1 MKITELQAE
10 MAELEAAMSDKGIV
24 TPEATASVKTSGFNV
39 HMRGAYDTT
48 PFNGNDYK
56 VVFDASLAD
65 CIAKAFG
72 YIAALPSPEDQ
83 VTREYLSRI
92 AKAVDYATEHSL
104 PDEYVTPLR
113 NVSCAMTDNLLTHT
127 KEPAQ

>member
-1 MKITELQAE
+1 MNITELQAE
-10 MAELEAAMSDKGIV
+10 MAALDAAMSEKGIV
-24 TPEATASVKTSGFNV
+24 TPKATVSIKSDGLTI
-39 HMRGAYDTT
+39 HMRGAYETT
-48 PFNGNDYK
+48 PFNGKDYK
-56 VVFDASLAD
+56 IIFGENLDK
-65 CIAKAFG
+65 CIAEAHA
-72 YIAALPSPEDQ
+72 YIADLPSPEDQ

-113 NVSCAMTDNLLTHT
+113 NVSCAMTDNLLTHS

>member
-1 MKITELQAE
+1 MNTTELQAE
-10 MAELEAAMSDKGIV
+10 MAEFEAAMSEKGIA
-24 TPEATASVKTSGFNV
+24 TPEASISIKSYGVTILFRGPYDTFPFGGERYHIIFSETAS
-39 HMRGAYDTT
+39 
-48 PFNGNDYK
+48 
-56 VVFDASLAD
+56 D
-65 CIAKAFG
+65 CIAKAHA
-72 YIAALPSPEDQ
+72 YIADLPSPEDQ

>member
-1 MKITELQAE
+1 
-10 MAELEAAMSDKGIV
+10 
-24 TPEATASVKTSGFNV
+24 
-39 HMRGAYDTT
+39 MRGAYGTT
-48 PFNGNDYK
+48 PFWGKEYK

-65 CIAKAFG
+65 CIAKAHA
-72 YIAALPSPEDQ
+72 YIADLPSPEDQ

-113 NVSCAMTDNLLTHT
+113 NVSCAMTDNLMTHT
-127 KEPAQ
+127 KEAAP

>member
-1 MKITELQAE
+1 MNITELQAE
-10 MAELEAAMSDKGIV
+10 IAALEAAMSDKGIV
-24 TPEATASVKTSGFNV
+24 TPQATAPVSTSGFTI

-48 PFNGNDYK
+48 PFNGKNYK

-65 CIAKAFG
+65 CIAEAFA
-72 YIAALPSPEDQ
+72 YVAALPSPEEA